1 MDRTTRVQISSVTPF
16 HFTSTQRKEA
26 GIHSP
31 WTQMARTIVNAQGV
45 MKTSIPTR
53 KEELRDAFRQMEE
66 QLRLTE
72 KIFTKS
78 ELRAHYHLSTNEA
91 TAFLKL
97 MEEKETLASRG
108 KALHPGTGWRE
119 EAWLIVEAPKIRPG
133 VRQIPQPRHLP
144 RRMMGSHE
152 CDRCGSRIPGTGR
165 HNKSS
170 RGHTKAI
177 CDLAMV
183 RMIMNI

>member
-1 MDRTTRVQISSVTPF
+1 
-16 HFTSTQRKEA
+16 
-26 GIHSP
+26 
-31 WTQMARTIVNAQGV
+31 
-45 MKTSIPTR
+45 MKTVVPTR

-72 KIFTKS
+72 KVFTKS
-78 ELRAHYHLSTNEA
+78 ELRTHYHLSTNEA

-108 KALHPGTGWRE
+108 KAAQLGSGWRE
-119 EAWLIVEAPKIRPG
+119 ETWVIVEAPKRRPP
-133 VRQIPQPRHLP
+133 VPQVPRPRHLP

-152 CDRCGSRIPGTGR
+152 CDRCGSSIPGTGR

-170 RGHTKAI
+170 RGHTRAL

-183 RMIMNI
+183 RMIHDC